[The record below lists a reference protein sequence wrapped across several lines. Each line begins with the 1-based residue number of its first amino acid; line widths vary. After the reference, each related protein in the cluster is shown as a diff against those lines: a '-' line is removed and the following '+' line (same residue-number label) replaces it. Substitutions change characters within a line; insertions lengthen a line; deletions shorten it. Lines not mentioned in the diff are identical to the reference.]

1 MNSISFDD
9 LDGLKIELEYIS
21 GNSGSIRICF
31 DDDRPDVV
39 VPCRLKPGFEEYR
52 RATHVLT
59 KEEAEDE
66 IDLDRKNGIFDTKM
80 GSYKRGYAIYYYRGK
95 NTVVDNIH
103 NKQNKG

>member
-39 VPCRLKPGFEEYR
+39 VPCR
-52 RATHVLT
+52 
-59 KEEAEDE
+59 
-66 IDLDRKNGIFDTKM
+66 
-80 GSYKRGYAIYYYRGK
+80 
-95 NTVVDNIH
+95 
-103 NKQNKG
+103 